1 MLHTIEQLIERIN
14 LMHDKAAELHRVR
27 NAKPDYD
34 KTSCQNL
41 LADIRSIAYLISQ
54 DKWDDD
60 QIKTDIDPRK

>member
-1 MLHTIEQLIERIN
+1 MLHTIEQLIDRIN

-34 KTSCQNL
+34 KTACHNI

-54 DKWDDD
+54 DKWEDD

>member
-1 MLHTIEQLIERIN
+1 
-14 LMHDKAAELHRVR
+14 MHDKAAELHRVR

-34 KTSCQNL
+34 KTACQNL

-60 QIKTDIDPRK
+60 QIKTDFDPRK

>member
-1 MLHTIEQLIERIN
+1 MLHTVEQLIERIN

-27 NAKPDYD
+27 NEKPNYD
-34 KTSCQNL
+34 KTRCDNI
-41 LADIRSIAYLISQ
+41 LADIRMLAYLISN